1 MSGPLHRPA
10 SGRAER
16 APADGIETPGRVAA
30 TDVIDFAEIAGAL
43 RRGRRLIAGASLLG
57 LAAAVGVLAFAP
69 KRFAGGATVLLRSA
83 NEGGGSLLSR
93 LGVPAELAPASL
105 GSAMKSPMETELQLL
120 GSDAVLGRVSD
131 SLGLQVRVLSPEGV
145 PPWRLLQPR
154 GYPGSWKKVRLS
166 FTRTG
171 TAAYQ
176 VTGRDV
182 SGTIAPGRP
191 LQTPYG
197 ALTLAPGELPQ
208 AFELQLLDRE
218 DALERL
224 RARVDVAKAGG
235 EVARVGYA
243 APDSLSAMEVPNAVV
258 AMYLQRRRTTDRG
271 TNQHRVEFLEAQVDS
286 VGAQL
291 VGAELA
297 LRRYQESSG
306 VVDPELVGKVDLEAA
321 SQVREQLAANQVESS
336 ALEQLLRQV
345 GAGTMGA
352 RQLAAYP
359 SFLRSPA
366 INEMLG
372 QLATLETELSALKVR
387 FTDVEPEVA
396 AMQRRVNELE
406 QQLQPMGAAY
416 AQSLARQ
423 RSVLEAQAGRFDAS
437 LGALPAQAQS
447 FTRLAREVR
456 RLGQTA
462 LALQT
467 QLLDA
472 RLAAIG
478 EGGEV
483 RQVDAAMVPKK
494 PAFPR
499 PSLVLPAGLLGGLL
513 LGGLTAL
520 ATGFLSPR
528 LNAAGEAGR
537 LLGVPAAR
545 LGEGSPLFFA
555 LLSRHDHAVVVPLD
569 DEALA
574 RETVQWLGARAPQD
588 GARRVAPLE
597 RSFATLGSESRGAA
611 PGGLGD
617 GYAAADG
624 AHGWARGYSALPPL
638 ATSPDVPSRLAPG
651 TPVVLA
657 VRRGTPRGAVEEA
670 ATALQVAGAEL
681 IACVMR

>member
-1 MSGPLHRPA
+1 MTGPLHRPA
-10 SGRAER
+10 GSAGLRGDGMDAPGRA
-16 APADGIETPGRVAA
+16 AA

-43 RRGRRLIAGASLLG
+43 RRGRRLIAGATLLG
-57 LAAAVGVLAFAP
+57 LAAAAGVLAFAP
-69 KRFAGGATVLLRSA
+69 RRFAGGATVLLRSA

-120 GSDAVLGRVSD
+120 GSHAVLGTVSD
-131 SLGLQVRVLSPEGV
+131 SLGLQVRVLSPAGV
-145 PPWRLLQPR
+145 PPWRLLSPR
-154 GYPGSWKKVRLS
+154 SYPGAWKKVRLS
-166 FTRTG
+166 FVQTG
-171 TAAYQ
+171 GAYQ

-182 SGTIAPGRP
+182 AGTIAPGRP

-197 ALTLAPGELPQ
+197 TLTLATGALPPS
-208 AFELQLLDRE
+208 FDIQLLDRE

-224 RARVDVAKAGG
+224 SERVNVEKAGG

-243 APDSLSAMEVPNAVV
+243 APDSLSAMAVPNAVV
-258 AMYLQRRRTTDRG
+258 ATYLQRRKTTDRG

-286 VGAQL
+286 VGTQL

-306 VVDPELVGKVDLEAA
+306 VVDPELVGKIDLEAA
-321 SQVREQLAANQVESS
+321 SAVREQLAANQVESS

-345 GAGTMGA
+345 GEGTMGA

-359 SFLRSPA
+359 SFLKSAA

-372 QLATLETELSALKVR
+372 QLATLETELAALKER
-387 FTDVEPEVA
+387 RTDVDPEVA
-396 AMQRRVNELE
+396 AMQRRVNDLE
-406 QQLQPMGAAY
+406 QQLQPMGTAY

-423 RSVLEAQAGRFDAS
+423 RAVLEGQAGKFEAS
-437 LGALPAQAQS
+437 LGALPSQAQS

-483 RQVDAAMVPKK
+483 RQVDQALVPKK

-499 PSLVLPAGLLGGLL
+499 PPLVLPAGLLGGLL

-555 LLSRHDHAVVVPLD
+555 LIARYDHAVVVPLD
-569 DEALA
+569 DEAVA
-574 RETVQWLGARAPQD
+574 RDTVQWLGARAPQD
-588 GARRVAPLE
+588 GARRSAAMRE
-597 RSFATLGSESRGAA
+597 RSFATLGPDGRGVGGATLGEPYAA
-611 PGGLGD
+611 PD
-617 GYAAADG
+617 GEDG
-624 AHGWARGYSALPPL
+624 WRRGYTALPPL

-657 VRRGTPRGAVEEA
+657 IRAGTPRTAVEEA

>member
-1 MSGPLHRPA
+1 MEPA
-10 SGRAER
+10 ARA
-16 APADGIETPGRVAA
+16 AA

-43 RRGRRLIAGASLLG
+43 RRGRRLIAGATLLG
-57 LAAAVGVLAFAP
+57 LAAAAGVLAFAP

-83 NEGGGSLLSR
+83 NEGGCSLLSR

-120 GSDAVLGRVSD
+120 ASNAVLGTVSD
-131 SLGLQVRVLSPEGV
+131 SLGLQVRVLEPAGV
-145 PPWRLLQPR
+145 APWRLLTPR
-154 GYPGSWKKVRLS
+154 SYPGAWKKVRLS
-166 FTRTG
+166 FARAGGDGYT
-171 TAAYQ
+171 

-182 SGTIAPGRP
+182 DGTIAPGRP
-191 LQTPYG
+191 LRTPYG
-197 ALTLAPGELPQ
+197 TLTLAAGTLPPS
-208 AFELQLLDRE
+208 FEIQLLDRE

-224 RARVDVAKAGG
+224 GERVNVEKAGG

-243 APDSLSAMEVPNAVV
+243 APDSLSAMAVPNAVV
-258 AMYLQRRRTTDRG
+258 ATYLQRRRTTDRG

-286 VGAQL
+286 VGTQL

-306 VVDPELVGKVDLEAA
+306 VVDPELVGKIDLEAA
-321 SQVREQLAANQVESS
+321 SAVREQLAANQVESS

-345 GAGTMGA
+345 GEGTMGA
-352 RQLAAYP
+352 RELAAYP
-359 SFLRSPA
+359 SFLRSAA

-372 QLATLETELSALKVR
+372 QLATLETELSALKER
-387 FTDVEPEVA
+387 RTDVDPEVA
-396 AMQRRVNELE
+396 TMQRRVDDLE

-423 RSVLEAQAGRFDAS
+423 RAVLEGQAGKFEAS

-483 RQVDAAMVPKK
+483 RQVDQALVPKK

-499 PSLVLPAGLLGGLL
+499 PSFVLPAGLLGGLL
-513 LGGLTAL
+513 LGGLAAL
-520 ATGFLSPR
+520 AAGFLSPR

-537 LLGVPAAR
+537 LLGIPAAR

-555 LLSRHDHAVVVPLD
+555 LIARYDHAVVVPLD
-569 DEALA
+569 DDAVA
-574 RETVQWLGARAPQD
+574 RDTVTWLSARAPQE
-588 GARRVAPLE
+588 GARRPAAAVRE
-597 RSFATLGSESRGAA
+597 RSFATLGPDGRGVA
-611 PGGLGD
+611 PGTLGESYGEPD
-617 GYAAADG
+617 GDDA
-624 AHGWARGYSALPPL
+624 WRRGFTALSPL

-657 VRRGTPRGAVEEA
+657 IRAGTPRTAVEEA
-670 ATALQVAGAEL
+670 ATALKVAGAEL

>member
-1 MSGPLHRPA
+1 
-10 SGRAER
+10 
-16 APADGIETPGRVAA
+16 
-30 TDVIDFAEIAGAL
+30 
-43 RRGRRLIAGASLLG
+43 
-57 LAAAVGVLAFAP
+57 
-69 KRFAGGATVLLRSA
+69 
-83 NEGGGSLLSR
+83 
-93 LGVPAELAPASL
+93 
-105 GSAMKSPMETELQLL
+105 
-120 GSDAVLGRVSD
+120 
-131 SLGLQVRVLSPEGV
+131 
-145 PPWRLLQPR
+145 
-154 GYPGSWKKVRLS
+154 
-166 FTRTG
+166 
-171 TAAYQ
+171 
-176 VTGRDV
+176 
-182 SGTIAPGRP
+182 
-191 LQTPYG
+191 
-197 ALTLAPGELPQ
+197 
-208 AFELQLLDRE
+208 
-218 DALERL
+218 
-224 RARVDVAKAGG
+224 
-235 EVARVGYA
+235 
-243 APDSLSAMEVPNAVV
+243 
-258 AMYLQRRRTTDRG
+258 
-271 TNQHRVEFLEAQVDS
+271 
-286 VGAQL
+286 
-291 VGAELA
+291 
-297 LRRYQESSG
+297 
-306 VVDPELVGKVDLEAA
+306 
-321 SQVREQLAANQVESS
+321 
-336 ALEQLLRQV
+336 
-345 GAGTMGA
+345 
-352 RQLAAYP
+352 
-359 SFLRSPA
+359 
-366 INEMLG
+366 
-372 QLATLETELSALKVR
+372 
-387 FTDVEPEVA
+387 
-396 AMQRRVNELE
+396 MQRRVNELE

-499 PSLVLPAGLLGGLL
+499 PSLVLPAGLVGGLL

-574 RETVQWLGARAPQD
+574 RETVQWLGARPPHD

-597 RSFATLGSESRGAA
+597 RSFATLGPESRGAA

-624 AHGWARGYSALPPL
+624 AHGWTRGYSALPPL

-670 ATALQVAGAEL
+670 ATALHVAGAEL

>member
-1 MSGPLHRPA
+1 MTGPLHRPA
-10 SGRAER
+10 GASARRTAGDGMDVPGRA
-16 APADGIETPGRVAA
+16 AA

-43 RRGRRLIAGASLLG
+43 RRGRRLIAGAMLLG
-57 LAAAVGVLAFAP
+57 VAAAAGVLAFAP

-120 GSDAVLGRVSD
+120 GSNAVLGTVSD
-131 SLGLQVRVLSPEGV
+131 SLGLQVRVLSPAGV
-145 PPWRLLQPR
+145 PPWRLLAPR
-154 GYPGSWKKVRLS
+154 SYPGAWKKVRLS
-166 FTRTG
+166 FAKTG
-171 TAAYQ
+171 DGYQ

-182 SGTIAPGRP
+182 AGTIAPGRP

-197 ALTLAPGELPQ
+197 TLTLATGALPP
-208 AFELQLLDRE
+208 AFEIQLLDRE

-224 RARVDVAKAGG
+224 GERVNVEKAGG

-243 APDSLSAMEVPNAVV
+243 APDSLSAMAVPNAVV
-258 AMYLQRRRTTDRG
+258 ATYLQRRKTTDRG

-286 VGAQL
+286 VGTQL

-306 VVDPELVGKVDLEAA
+306 VVDPELVGKIDLEAA
-321 SQVREQLAANQVESS
+321 SAVREQLAANQVESS

-345 GAGTMGA
+345 GDGTMSA

-359 SFLRSPA
+359 SFLKSAA

-372 QLATLETELSALKVR
+372 QLATLETELSALKER
-387 FTDVEPEVA
+387 RTDVDPEVA
-396 AMQRRVNELE
+396 TMQRRVNELE
-406 QQLQPMGAAY
+406 QQLQPMGTAY

-423 RSVLEAQAGRFDAS
+423 RAVLEGQAGRFEAS

-483 RQVDAAMVPKK
+483 RKVDDALVPKK
-494 PAFPR
+494 PAFPK
-499 PSLVLPAGLLGGLL
+499 PSIVLPAGLLGGLL

-520 ATGFLSPR
+520 AAGFLSPR
-528 LNAAGEAGR
+528 LNAPGEAGR
-537 LLGVPAAR
+537 LLGVPAAL

-555 LLSRHDHAVVVPLD
+555 LLSRHDQAVVVPLD

-574 RETVQWLGARAPQD
+574 RDTVQWLGARAPQD
-588 GARRVAPLE
+588 GARRLTATRE
-597 RSFATLGSESRGAA
+597 RSFATLGPDGRVASS
-611 PGGLGD
+611 PGGD
-617 GYAAADG
+617 GYTAADG
-624 AHGWARGYSALPPL
+624 NDGWTRGYSALPPL

-657 VRRGTPRGAVEEA
+657 VRAGTPRAAVEEA